1 MAIFYSCKMAGN
13 RIGNHVSLSL
23 WFCHGDRFIST
34 FNSQMAEEISGEK
47 VFFNH
52 LIISFYFFSL
62 KFILSLKQDFIRE
75 SLKNIILLFL
85 LVIIFLCLFMSLN
98 LYVFKQFY
106 NENKFYVFFPI
117 IVLQNKSLN

>member
-47 VFFNH
+47 IFFNH

-85 LVIIFLCLFMSLN
+85 LVIVFIISLN
-98 LYVFKQFY
+98 NSITKINFTFI
-106 NENKFYVFFPI
+106 PI
-117 IVLQNKSLN
+117 IVLQNKYLN